1 MNTTWLIYYG
11 HRLGMSREET
21 MNTRIGEM
29 FDLLSC
35 MGVEN
40 GALEVVNKKR
50 WDIFEALALR

>member
-1 MNTTWLIYYG
+1 
-11 HRLGMSREET
+11 MSREET

-40 GALEVVNKKR
+40 GALEVVEKKR